1 MVLLGLY
8 RFRLRQLARRMDILF
23 GERLAERTRIAQEL
37 HDKLLQGF
45 LSASMH
51 LHVTVEQVPEDSPA
65 RLSLARALQLMSEA
79 IEEDRNAL
87 RGLRSS
93 PADSHDL
100 DEAFSRIH
108 RELVIEEQMDF
119 RVAVAGRPRPLH
131 PIIRD
136 EVYRLGRE
144 ALMNAFRHSGARTV
158 EVELEYTARYLR
170 LLVRDNGGGI
180 DPQVLRTG
188 GEGHGGLSGMRER
201 AEKMGARLKVRSR
214 ATVGTEVE
222 LSVPSHIAFPSSESP
237 QRRWAGWYPKR
248 ARAGTTTREQD
259 K

>member
-1 MVLLGLY
+1 
-8 RFRLRQLARRMDILF
+8 MDILF
-23 GERLAERTRIAQEL
+23 GERMAERTRIAQEL
-37 HDKLLQGF
+37 HDRLFQGF

-51 LHVTVEQVPEDSPA
+51 LHVALDQVPADSPA

-79 IEEDRNAL
+79 VEEDRKAL

-100 DEAFSRIH
+100 DEAFSRLY
-108 RELVIEEQMDF
+108 RELAIGEQVDF
-119 RVAVAGRPRPLH
+119 RVAMVGRPRPLY

-136 EVYRLGRE
+136 EVYRIGRE

-170 LLVRDNGGGI
+170 LLVRDNGAGI

-188 GEGHGGLSGMRER
+188 REGHGGLSGVRER
-201 AEKMGARLKVRSR
+201 AEKIGAQLKVRSR
-214 ATVGTEVE
+214 AAVGTEVE
-222 LSVPSHIAFPSSESP
+222 LSVPSQVAFTIQSSESP
-237 QRRWAGWYPKR
+237 LRRWARWHPKR
-248 ARAGTTTREQD
+248 TKGETTTMEQD